1 MVAVWRVNVP
11 LVPSQFPTP
20 FPKIVSQVSF
30 MYPFRKSQVS
40 EGEGESVQFTDED
53 WERLNKVIGYKEGD
67 EQSIINNAKP
77 DALHTFLEVQMRHSA
92 SKLYDGEKECLAEL
106 SCEGLNCSVKLFP
119 ETKIADIKLGRYRL
133 SSPSGLLAEVFLRGI
148 RFVLLDIKH
157 YLWYLKLLKMS
168 RYMQS
173 APASHSVLA
182 VFCYK
187 PFDAKVDWSLVAKAS
202 PCYMTVR
209 YLSLRQICFSSY
221 LKKKKYVADCVA
233 ICSI

>member
-1 MVAVWRVNVP
+1 MNA
-11 LVPSQFPTP
+11 
-20 FPKIVSQVSF
+20 
-30 MYPFRKSQVS
+30 FRKSEVS
-40 EGEGESVQFTDED
+40 GGEGESIQFTDED

-77 DALHTFLEVQMRHSA
+77 DALHTFLEVQMKRSA

-133 SSPSGLLAEVFLRGI
+133 SSPSGLLAE
-148 RFVLLDIKH
+148 
-157 YLWYLKLLKMS
+157 
-168 RYMQS
+168 S

-202 PCYMTVR
+202 PCYMT
-209 YLSLRQICFSSY
+209 Y
-221 LKKKKYVADCVA
+221 LKD
-233 ICSI
+233 SIDGIVNFFESSTAVSQTIALETAAAVQVCPLCAMV